1 MGNGK
6 SPFGFTV
13 NAAAGTGLDAHPG
26 QRGGGLARSV
36 MIGML
41 GFGAASLLVFGS
53 WAWMGRWL
61 YGALGEAGT
70 YAVWAVVFVAVA
82 GAGLRRLLVVPV
94 SWLRFLWFFLVAFGA
109 YALVW
114 SAVWFAQ
121 STRLGEWLASLLG
134 TLSFCVVLCWAFGA
148 WRMLLRMAL
157 VVFVLHSAGYF
168 AGGWLHAWVLGGT
181 LPAEWLGKAAR
192 ADLSKLL
199 WGAAYGCGFGA
210 GLGYAFHACQ
220 RADHGEAGAKLKA

>member
-36 MIGML
+36 LIGML

-70 YAVWAVVFVAVA
+70 YAVWAVVFI
-82 GAGLRRLLVVPV
+82 GIQPTRRGLCPILKKCFTTMRCSP
-94 SWLRFLWFFLVAFGA
+94 G
-109 YALVW
+109 
-114 SAVWFAQ
+114 
-121 STRLGEWLASLLG
+121 
-134 TLSFCVVLCWAFGA
+134 CIP
-148 WRMLLRMAL
+148 M
-157 VVFVLHSAGYF
+157 
-168 AGGWLHAWVLGGT
+168 GG
-181 LPAEWLGKAAR
+181 
-192 ADLSKLL
+192 S
-199 WGAAYGCGFGA
+199 
-210 GLGYAFHACQ
+210 
-220 RADHGEAGAKLKA
+220 